1 MQFNISKTI
10 EENKG
15 LVDTKFIYNKTF
27 KRFEQ
32 KNSDNWIVNN
42 EIIKKIILEPTG
54 FAVLNGETDIYSSII
69 NFAEDTRIL
78 SITPTN
84 EHFIFYINGK
94 EYIKTDISQVQIPDI
109 EGIHYVYFNNN
120 GALDSKNDFSVSE
133 ITRKYASVATI
144 YWDAINQKA
153 TYIGDKRHSINTDA
167 YQNYLNFINDKTVEY
182 IEGTHI
188 KFTNNKDGSVNN
200 KVDGDG
206 SSNYHT
212 SFAIED
218 GKYKNYDLVNNS
230 EHVEFNENI
239 PILYKETVSQEKNWV
254 AMATNDTK
262 IVAIAND
269 GECRVMYSE
278 DDGETWE
285 KVFLPFYSI
294 WTDIIY
300 GQNKFVAIASSGDY
314 SVMISSDGISWTPI
328 AVPQKNSWQSLVY
341 SSELDIFV
349 AVSLDGINRVMT
361 STNGSL
367 WTVRTIPNYL
377 PLKSITYSPTNGVNA
392 KKFIAISEDDIFNLN
407 DPNNPV
413 AIGYSKAFQ
422 SSDGIT
428 WTNLN
433 VSETKTWKAINY
445 SNGIFVALASAG
457 KHRLLNATNG
467 NIWAAYEMTS
477 SIIDGYV
484 WTSLIYAFGYH
495 MAVSSDGKFARS
507 VNGLNWETSWTLN
520 SVSNTAIS
528 TNTWQKIASNAS
540 TLVALSNSGTN
551 RVTYSTNSGFTWAVT
566 NAQDTKTLESIAYGT
581 DKWVAVSSANT
592 SGGRISYSS
601 SADLS
606 VWINIIGYDS
616 VQWRDIVYGN
626 GTYVAV
632 GRADSEF
639 KTRSATEANNW
650 TSVAY
655 GLLNNI
661 GIFVAVASS
670 GTNRVMTSTDTITW
684 TARNAA
690 VANSWTS
697 IADGL
702 ISNVLT
708 FVAVSSD
715 GANRVMTSTDTV
727 TWTSPT
733 TPVAE
738 ATTWSSVTYG
748 TVSGAGRFVAVAN
761 GGTTNRTMWSSNGT
775 TWNLVS
781 VTGDTGSNWNS
792 VTFGNNLYVA
802 VGSTGTNR
810 IMWSANGTSWT
821 TVIAPQQNTWTS
833 VTFGNN
839 LYVAV
844 ASDGTNRVMTSPT
857 GLTGTW
863 TLRNASAANAWT
875 SVTYDGTRFIA
886 VSNNGTMSSLNGI
899 DWVSQASA
907 ENNSFTSIASNG
919 TGLSI
924 AVANSGT
931 NRVMYISY
939 NGADRIIYSVN
950 GINWLTSANIPS
962 SKNFIRIKYLQNGFF
977 ALTEDNLVYYSVTGT
992 SNWYKVIFSAE
1003 ILAANLTIVNFTASP
1018 TVISFLTSTNK
1029 IITTGVAFT
1038 TSSLTEGSFSN
1049 NRLLD
1054 VIDNLFFTS
1063 IANDGAGNFVAAT
1076 RQNKVMVSSNNG
1088 VTWSIKDLG
1097 DSRVN
1102 KAKYISSLSAFFLLS
1117 TTGTNRIIYSTNLF
1131 TTQKNITTS
1140 ILNYSIVDLQYFNSN
1155 YYLLLNSGDFR
1166 IIKTSQ
1172 ITYTTQESEISSLL
1186 DLKDAIKDIYNSW
1199 RKIEDSTDTEAIKN
1213 RCVIVNGKINYNKY
1227 ENGFY
1232 TLQNCNDNKFYLYHI
1247 FMNNDKDNK
1256 YCVIAG
1262 NYEYNTK
1269 EEAKNSIIEEINK
1282 LNGLPFNDFL
1292 PLGTIVYEVNST
1304 YTNSAKARIINING
1318 NNYHKL
1324 IKKDLISGS
1333 AFLNNN
1339 IAIKKENVN
1348 NNNLL
1353 NNTDLINLYGN
1364 KILEYALNK
1373 LQSLSSR
1380 DIDGFITRQEIVLL
1394 SGATTDISVI
1404 FGSQITGSYE
1414 IFDKNNPEIGMILF
1428 LKQNATSTN
1437 PNQNPDVNITSY
1449 TSLILPSKTESSSSD
1464 LLGVYIENY
1473 LVNFKN
1479 FSDSTIN
1486 LVIYRKI

>member
-15 LVDTKFIYNKTF
+15 LIDTKFIYNKTF

-32 KNSDNWIVNN
+32 KNSDSWVVNN

-120 GALDSKNDFSVSE
+120 GALDSKNDFSISE

-144 YWDAINQKA
+144 YWDAINKKA

-206 SSNYHT
+206 NSNYHT

-218 GKYKNYDLVNNS
+218 GKYKNYDLINNS

-239 PILYKETVSQEKNWV
+239 PVLYKETVSQEKNWV
-254 AMATNDTK
+254 AMASNSSK

-278 DDGETWE
+278 DNGETWE

-294 WTDIIY
+294 WSDIVY

-314 SVMISSDGISWTPI
+314 SVMISSDGISWIPI
-328 AVPQKNSWQSLVY
+328 VVPQKNSWQSLVY
-341 SSELDIFV
+341 SAELDIFV

-367 WTVRTIPNYL
+367 WTVRTTPNYL
-377 PLKSITYSPTNGVNA
+377 PLKSITYSPTNGVNV

-413 AIGYSKAFQ
+413 ALGYSKAFQ

-433 VSETKTWKAINY
+433 ISETKTWRAINY
-445 SNGIFVALASAG
+445 SNGIFVALANSG

-467 NIWAAYEMTS
+467 NIWAIYEMTNS
-477 SIIDGYV
+477 TIDGYA
-484 WTSLIYAFGYH
+484 WTSLTYAFGYH
-495 MAVSSDGKFARS
+495 MAVSSDGRFARS
-507 VNGLNWETSWTLN
+507 INGLNWETSWTLN
-520 SVSNTAIS
+520 SVNNTAIS
-528 TNTWQKIASNAS
+528 INTWQRIVNNAS
-540 TLVALSNSGTN
+540 TLVAISNSGTN
-551 RVTYSTNSGFTWAVT
+551 RITYSTNSGFTWAVT
-566 NAQDTKTLESIAYGT
+566 NSRDTKTLE
-581 DKWVAVSSANT
+581 
-592 SGGRISYSS
+592 
-601 SADLS
+601 
-606 VWINIIGYDS
+606 
-616 VQWRDIVYGN
+616 DIVYGTDRWIAVASATSDSTSRIFWSQSATLSSWQDTTGHDN
-626 GTYVAV
+626 TIAWRSIAFGNNTYVAV
-632 GRADSEF
+632 G
-639 KTRSATEANNW
+639 
-650 TSVAY
+650 
-655 GLLNNI
+655 I
-661 GIFVAVASS
+661 
-670 GTNRVMTSTDTITW
+670 
-684 TARNAA
+684 
-690 VANSWTS
+690 
-697 IADGL
+697 
-702 ISNVLT
+702 
-708 FVAVSSD
+708 
-715 GANRVMTSTDTV
+715 
-727 TWTSPT
+727 
-733 TPVAE
+733 
-738 ATTWSSVTYG
+738 
-748 TVSGAGRFVAVAN
+748 N
-761 GGTTNRTMWSSNGT
+761 G
-775 TWNLVS
+775 
-781 VTGDTGSNWNS
+781 
-792 VTFGNNLYVA
+792 
-802 VGSTGTNR
+802 GTNR
-810 IMWSANGTSWT
+810 IIFSTNGTSWT
-821 TVIAPQQNTWTS
+821 A
-833 VTFGNN
+833 
-839 LYVAV
+839 
-844 ASDGTNRVMTSPT
+844 
-857 GLTGTW
+857 
-863 TLRNASAANAWT
+863 
-875 SVTYDGTRFIA
+875 
-886 VSNNGTMSSLNGI
+886 
-899 DWVSQASA
+899 
-907 ENNSFTSIASNG
+907 
-919 TGLSI
+919 
-924 AVANSGT
+924 
-931 NRVMYISY
+931 
-939 NGADRIIYSVN
+939 
-950 GINWLTSANIPS
+950 SANIPS

-977 ALTEDNLVYYSVTGT
+977 ASTEDNLVYYSVTGT
-992 SNWYKVIFSAE
+992 SNWYKINFSAE
-1003 ILAANLTIVNFTASP
+1003 INAANLTIVNFTSSP
-1018 TVISFLTSTNK
+1018 TVISFLTSTNR

-1038 TSSLTEGSFSN
+1038 ISSPTEGSFSN
-1049 NRLLD
+1049 NRLLNT
-1054 VIDNLFFTS
+1054 VDNLFFTS
-1063 IANDGAGNFVAAT
+1063 IANDEAGDFVVST

-1088 VTWSIKDLG
+1088 VTWNIRDLG
-1097 DSRVN
+1097 DSRIN
-1102 KAKYISSLSAFFLLS
+1102 KVKYISGLSAFFLIG

-1131 TTQKNITTS
+1131 TNQKNITTN
-1140 ILNYSIVDLQYFNSN
+1140 ILNYSIVDLLFFNSN

-1166 IIKTSQ
+1166 VIKTQQ
-1172 ITYTTQESEISSLL
+1172 ITYNTQESEISSFLNL
-1186 DLKDAIKDIYNSW
+1186 QDAVKDIYNSW
-1199 RKIEDSTDTEAIKN
+1199 RKIEDSTDTEAVKN
-1213 RCVIVNGKINYNKY
+1213 RCIIVNGKINYNKY

-1292 PLGTIVYEVNST
+1292 PLGTIVYEVNSA
-1304 YTNSAKARIINING
+1304 YMNSAKARIINING

-1333 AFLNNN
+1333 TFFNNNNN
-1339 IAIKKENVN
+1339 ITTKKENVNN

-1428 LKQNATSTN
+1428 LKQNATSAN

-1449 TSLILPSKTESSSSD
+1449 TSLILPSKTESSASD